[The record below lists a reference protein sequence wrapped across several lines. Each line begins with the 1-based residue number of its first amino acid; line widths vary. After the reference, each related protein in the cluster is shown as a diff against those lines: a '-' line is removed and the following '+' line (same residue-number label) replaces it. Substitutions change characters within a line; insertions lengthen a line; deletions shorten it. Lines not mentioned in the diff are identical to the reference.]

1 MTITPK
7 QEVIFLAVI
16 LTINTM
22 IAAGY
27 LIYGLAFRVK
37 KEKDEKDPVRYV
49 ILSLFMLLCPVIGPA
64 FLGFGNLFYH
74 LFFDTSIDLA
84 AITFSKKR
92 VDVVERPDESDEIN
106 LIPMEEAIMINDKEN
121 LRNLL
126 LTVLRGDVKK
136 SINAV
141 TKALNS
147 SDSEASHYAASAIMD
162 IMNEFQKTLQKFY
175 AQMDAEPD
183 DTEVMVLYINY
194 LSEMLGAGFLS
205 ELEEKTYIYSLQKV
219 CERLFHAD
227 QTQLKPMHYTA
238 LISLLTKI
246 NDLQNSE
253 LWIQRFTTNYPDH
266 IEMYRCALHHYFSIK
281 DKIHFF
287 EYMDRLKH
295 SNIPID
301 NDMLE
306 LIRTFS

>member
-49 ILSLFMLLCPVIGPA
+49 ILSLFMLLYPVIGPA

-175 AQMDAEPD
+175 AQMDADPN

-227 QTQLKPMHYTA
+227 PTQLNSMHYTA

-246 NDLQNSE
+246 NDLQSSE

-287 EYMDRLKH
+287 EYMNRLKH

>member
-7 QEVIFLAVI
+7 QEVIFLAII

-246 NDLQNSE
+246 NDLQSSE

>member
-175 AQMDAEPD
+175 AQMDADPN

-219 CERLFHAD
+219 CKRLFHAD
-227 QTQLKPMHYTA
+227 PTQLNPMHYTA

-246 NDLQNSE
+246 NDLQSSE

-287 EYMDRLKH
+287 EYMNRLKH

>member
-205 ELEEKTYIYSLQKV
+205 ELEEKTYIYSLQKG

-246 NDLQNSE
+246 NDLQSSE

>member
-7 QEVIFLAVI
+7 QEVIVLAVI

-136 SINAV
+136 SMNAV

-175 AQMDAEPD
+175 AQMDADPN

-227 QTQLKPMHYTA
+227 PTQLNPMHYTA

-246 NDLQNSE
+246 NDLQSSE

-287 EYMDRLKH
+287 EYMNRLKH

>member
-175 AQMDAEPD
+175 AQMDADPN

-227 QTQLKPMHYTA
+227 PTQLNSMHYTA

-246 NDLQNSE
+246 NDLQSSE

-287 EYMDRLKH
+287 EYMNRLKH

>member
-7 QEVIFLAVI
+7 QEVIVLAVI

-22 IAAGY
+22 VAAGY

-175 AQMDAEPD
+175 AQMDADPN

-227 QTQLKPMHYTA
+227 PTQLNPMHYTA

-246 NDLQNSE
+246 NDLQSSE

-287 EYMDRLKH
+287 EYMNRLKH

>member
-227 QTQLKPMHYTA
+227 PTQLKPMHYTA

-246 NDLQNSE
+246 NDLQSSE

-287 EYMDRLKH
+287 EYMNRLKH

>member
-84 AITFSKKR
+84 AITFSKKC

-175 AQMDAEPD
+175 AQMDADPN

-219 CERLFHAD
+219 CKRLFHAD
-227 QTQLKPMHYTA
+227 PTQLNPMHYTA

-246 NDLQNSE
+246 NDLQSSE

-287 EYMDRLKH
+287 EYMNRLKH

>member
-106 LIPMEEAIMINDKEN
+106 LIPMEEAIMINDKEK

-227 QTQLKPMHYTA
+227 PTQLKPMHYTA

-246 NDLQNSE
+246 NDLQSSE

-287 EYMDRLKH
+287 EYMNRLKH

>member
-175 AQMDAEPD
+175 AQMGADPN

-227 QTQLKPMHYTA
+227 PTQLNPMHYTA

-246 NDLQNSE
+246 NDLQSSE

-287 EYMDRLKH
+287 EYMNRLKH

>member
-246 NDLQNSE
+246 NDLQSSE

-306 LIRTFS
+306 LIRTIS

>member
-7 QEVIFLAVI
+7 QEVIVLAVI

-92 VDVVERPDESDEIN
+92 VDVVERPNESDEIN

-175 AQMDAEPD
+175 AQMDADPN

-227 QTQLKPMHYTA
+227 PTQLNPMHYTA

-246 NDLQNSE
+246 NDLQSSE

-287 EYMDRLKH
+287 EYMNRLKH

>member
-227 QTQLKPMHYTA
+227 PTQLKPMHYTA

-246 NDLQNSE
+246 NDLQSSE

>member
-246 NDLQNSE
+246 NDLQSSE

-306 LIRTFS
+306 LIRTF

>member
-227 QTQLKPMHYTA
+227 PTQLKPMHYTA

-246 NDLQNSE
+246 NDLQSSE

-281 DKIHFF
+281 DKINFF

>member
-205 ELEEKTYIYSLQKV
+205 EPEEKTYIYSLQKV

-246 NDLQNSE
+246 NDLQSSE

>member
-7 QEVIFLAVI
+7 QEVIVLAVI

-175 AQMDAEPD
+175 AQMDADPN

-227 QTQLKPMHYTA
+227 PTQLNPMHYTA

-246 NDLQNSE
+246 NDLQSSE

-287 EYMDRLKH
+287 EYMNRLKH

>member
-7 QEVIFLAVI
+7 QEVIVLAVI

-175 AQMDAEPD
+175 AQMDADPN

-246 NDLQNSE
+246 NDLQSSE

-266 IEMYRCALHHYFSIK
+266 IEMYRCALHHYFSVK

-287 EYMDRLKH
+287 EYMNRLKH

>member
-175 AQMDAEPD
+175 AQMDADPN

-246 NDLQNSE
+246 NDLQSSE

>member
-175 AQMDAEPD
+175 AQMDADPD

-194 LSEMLGAGFLS
+194 LCEMLGAGFLS

-227 QTQLKPMHYTA
+227 PTQLKPMHYTA

-246 NDLQNSE
+246 NDLQSSE

-266 IEMYRCALHHYFSIK
+266 IEMYRCALHHYFSVK

-287 EYMDRLKH
+287 EYMNRLKH

>member
-175 AQMDAEPD
+175 AQMDADPN

-219 CERLFHAD
+219 CERLLHAD
-227 QTQLKPMHYTA
+227 PTQLNPMHYTA

-246 NDLQNSE
+246 NDLQSSE

-287 EYMDRLKH
+287 EYMNRLKH

>member
-147 SDSEASHYAASAIMD
+147 SDYEASHYAASAIMD

-175 AQMDAEPD
+175 AQMDADPN

-227 QTQLKPMHYTA
+227 PTQLNPMHYTA

-246 NDLQNSE
+246 NDLQSSE

-287 EYMDRLKH
+287 EYMNRLKH

>member
-227 QTQLKPMHYTA
+227 PTQLNPMHYTA

-246 NDLQNSE
+246 NDLQSSE

-287 EYMDRLKH
+287 EYMNRLKH

>member
-246 NDLQNSE
+246 NDLQSSE

-287 EYMDRLKH
+287 EYMNRLKH

>member
-7 QEVIFLAVI
+7 QEVIVLAVI

-175 AQMDAEPD
+175 AQMDADPN

-227 QTQLKPMHYTA
+227 PTQLKPMHYTA

-246 NDLQNSE
+246 NDLQSSE

-287 EYMDRLKH
+287 DYMNRLKH

>member
-175 AQMDAEPD
+175 AQMDADPN

-227 QTQLKPMHYTA
+227 PTQLNPMHYTA

-246 NDLQNSE
+246 NNLQSSE

-287 EYMDRLKH
+287 EYMNRLKH

>member
-7 QEVIFLAVI
+7 QEIIFLAVI

-27 LIYGLAFRVK
+27 LIYGLVFRVK

-64 FLGFGNLFYH
+64 FLGFGNLFYQ

-194 LSEMLGAGFLS
+194 LSEMLSAGFLS

-238 LISLLTKI
+238 LISLFTKI
-246 NDLQNSE
+246 NDLQSSE

>member
-64 FLGFGNLFYH
+64 FLGFGNLFYL

-227 QTQLKPMHYTA
+227 PTQLKPMHYTA

-246 NDLQNSE
+246 NDLQSSE

-287 EYMDRLKH
+287 EYMNRLKH

>member
-175 AQMDAEPD
+175 AHMDAEPD

-246 NDLQNSE
+246 NDLQSSE

>member
-246 NDLQNSE
+246 NDLQSSE

-301 NDMLE
+301 M
-306 LIRTFS
+306 TC

>member
-49 ILSLFMLLCPVIGPA
+49 ILSLFILLCPVIGPA

-246 NDLQNSE
+246 NDLQSSE

>member
-227 QTQLKPMHYTA
+227 PTQLKPMHYTA

-246 NDLQNSE
+246 NDLQSSE

-287 EYMDRLKH
+287 EYMNRLKH

-301 NDMLE
+301 NDILE